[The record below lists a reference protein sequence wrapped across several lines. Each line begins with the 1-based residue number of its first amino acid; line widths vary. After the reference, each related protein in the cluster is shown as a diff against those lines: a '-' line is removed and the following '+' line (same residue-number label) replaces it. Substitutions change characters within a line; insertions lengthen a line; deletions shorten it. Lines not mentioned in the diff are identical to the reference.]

1 MAKISGYNVGVKYK
15 VITNTTPTGN
25 VNSTSNT
32 LISSMLIPANTFS
45 AGDIVTIETCVTK
58 SSTFNT
64 HTQLF
69 FINTSPSLLGAIQI
83 ATTTGSVG
91 TRAYQLYRRLA
102 ISVSDGTGNGTKT
115 LNSTINARDDVGAI
129 TYTTGLSTLAIN
141 WKVEQYLIVSGS
153 VVNIADTISCQWIK
167 ASNG

>member
-69 FINTSPSLLGAIQI
+69 L
-83 ATTTGSVG
+83 
-91 TRAYQLYRRLA
+91 
-102 ISVSDGTGNGTKT
+102 
-115 LNSTINARDDVGAI
+115 
-129 TYTTGLSTLAIN
+129 
-141 WKVEQYLIVSGS
+141 
-153 VVNIADTISCQWIK
+153 
-167 ASNG
+167 